1 MGVLVAF
8 ILLVILIYKKFPIT
22 VAAIICAGIM
32 ALLSGMDVMTT
43 LTGDYM
49 AATVAFIKNYFILFL
64 VSAIFGRIMDTSGAA
79 YSIGKWLG
87 SKLGARYAIWGV
99 SFAACV
105 LTYGGVSCFV
115 LVFAMYP
122 IALVLFQEADIS
134 RRLIPGALA
143 AGAFTAPNI
152 LWGSP
157 GLCNVIPTTYLGTT
171 VRSGAL
177 VSVIC
182 SIFFYVA
189 SNLYMVWENKQCHKK
204 GEGFVPTD
212 KIKKLLEENANKKAI
227 KPIIAI
233 IPIVVMIVALNGFK
247 LDVNLAMLCGV
258 VAAYILFWN
267 RIDNKLDTL
276 IVGAQNSIGSI
287 MNTSSAVGIGGV
299 AKITSTFNA
308 LINWVS
314 SFSGSPLISWA
325 AAVMVISGATGS
337 GSGGV
342 ALACSTLGEHYLAT
356 GVDPA
361 ILHKIASCACIVLD
375 SMPWNGVMITTMQA
389 CDLTHKESYK
399 HLFVITVVLAFVNLC
414 LCVLLGLILY

>member
-1 MGVLVAF
+1 M
-8 ILLVILIYKKFPIT
+8 
-22 VAAIICAGIM
+22 
-32 ALLSGMDVMTT
+32 
-43 LTGDYM
+43 
-49 AATVAFIKNYFILFL
+49 
-64 VSAIFGRIMDTSGAA
+64 
-79 YSIGKWLG
+79 
-87 SKLGARYAIWGV
+87 
-99 SFAACV
+99 
-105 LTYGGVSCFV
+105 
-115 LVFAMYP
+115 VFAMYP

-171 VRSGAL
+171 VRSAAL

-233 IPIVVMIVALNGFK
+233 IPVVVMIVALNGFK

-276 IVGAQNSIGSI
+276 VVGAQNSIGSI

-299 AKITSTFNA
+299 AKMTSTFNA

-342 ALACSTLGEHYLAT
+342 ALACSTLAEHYLAT
-356 GVDPA
+356 GADPA